1 MRGVER
7 RVREALRLVDEERD
21 ADYGDPKVLWGM
33 VAKGWEV
40 IFADGVDYNKCMF
53 AMMWLK
59 MCRELVKHK
68 EDNGVDTLA
77 YLLMKLRSDDEQQA
91 FQGDLVP

>member
-7 RVREALRLVDEERD
+7 KVHEALRLVDEDRN
-21 ADYGDPKVLWGM
+21 ADYGDPKVLWAM

-40 IFADGVDYNKCMF
+40 IFASGFGYKNCMF

-68 EDNGVDTLA
+68 EDNGLDTLA
-77 YLLMKLRSDDEQQA
+77 YLLMKLRNDDEQ
-91 FQGDLVP
+91 